1 MNITKKRL
9 HKIKKS
15 NNQSKRN
22 IHKKPNKKNKKNKA
36 SNGRKRPHNL
46 KNKTLKIKRGPKQT
60 RKVNVVFKKQLGGG
74 TKEEEGIEVS
84 EKTLWTPSSEEE
96 DTVKQL
102 ETSSNEVDISIE
114 KTLWT
119 PSSEDIEDED
129 EDEAEDED
137 EDEAEDNTTDE
148 SETSISDNDKKE
160 AENDTT
166 NESETSISDN
176 DKKEAEKEIL
186 LTNLSN
192 NDDWGIFMNALLK
205 TACVIEKKNG
215 EKEEEKEE
223 KVEVEEEKEE
233 TKEEDTGQ
241 NGEDNNS
248 MELFNKLSNYYSGK
262 DNNKRDDELYKNA
275 KTYYDIIK
283 SETNDDMDCDSIKF
297 TEGYDNLNAMMEDT
311 DTASERLN
319 LMVVIHNQVILE
331 KDNRIETILKKKQD
345 KDDETKSQTGGANDI
360 LKWFKG
366 FKKDMIKAKY
376 YVEGDVFI
384 PKTNVILKLNFS
396 NEKQLANP
404 DITTQFIKS
413 DQASNNAVGDMMQEI
428 IYSLSNHKEEANKVK
443 TQLEGKRGT
452 NPPNTELETK
462 DDE

>member
-46 KNKTLKIKRGPKQT
+46 KNKTLKIKRGPKQR
-60 RKVNVVFKKQLGGG
+60 RKVNVVLKKQLGGK

-96 DTVKQL
+96 D
-102 ETSSNEVDISIE
+102 ETSLNDVDISIE

-119 PSSEDIEDED
+119 PSSEEED

-137 EDEAEDNTTDE
+137 EDEVEDEVEDEAEDDTPDESDNKKAEDDEDEDNTTDE
-148 SETSISDNDKKE
+148 SK
-160 AENDTT
+160 
-166 NESETSISDN
+166 TSISDN

-215 EKEEEKEE
+215 EKEEEEE
-223 KVEVEEEKEE
+223 KKVEEKEEKEE
-233 TKEEDTGQ
+233 TKEEEDTGQ

-275 KTYYDIIK
+275 KIYYDIIK
-283 SETNDDMDCDSIKF
+283 LETNDDMYCDSIKF

-311 DTASERLN
+311 DTASKRLN

-331 KDNRIETILKKKQD
+331 KDNIIETILKKKQD

-443 TQLEGKRGT
+443 TQLEGKRGA

-462 DDE
+462 EG

>member
-46 KNKTLKIKRGPKQT
+46 KNKTLKIKRGPKQR
-60 RKVNVVFKKQLGGG
+60 RKVNVVLKKQLGGK

-84 EKTLWTPSSEEE
+84 EKILWTPSSEEE
-96 DTVKQL
+96 D
-102 ETSSNEVDISIE
+102 ETSLNDVDISIE

-119 PSSEDIEDED
+119 PSSEEED
-129 EDEAEDED
+129 EDEAEAEDEAEDEGADKKEAERGRKD
-137 EDEAEDNTTDE
+137 EDEAENDTTDE
-148 SETSISDNDKKE
+148 SETSIN
-160 AENDTT
+160 
-166 NESETSISDN
+166 DN

-215 EKEEEKEE
+215 EKEEE
-223 KVEVEEEKEE
+223 EEEKEE
-233 TKEEDTGQ
+233 EETEEEKEEEETEEEKEEEATGQ

-275 KTYYDIIK
+275 KTYYDSIK
-283 SETNDDMDCDSIKF
+283 VETDDDMECDSIKF

-319 LMVVIHNQVILE
+319 LMTVIHNQVILE
-331 KDNRIETILKKKQD
+331 KDNIIETILKKKQD
-345 KDDETKSQTGGANDI
+345 KDEETTTQTGGANDI

-452 NPPNTELETK
+452 K

>member
-46 KNKTLKIKRGPKQT
+46 KNKTLKIKRGPKQR
-60 RKVNVVFKKQLGGG
+60 RKVNVVLKKQLGGK

-96 DTVKQL
+96 D
-102 ETSSNEVDISIE
+102 ETSLDDVDISIE

-129 EDEAEDED
+129 EAEDED
-137 EDEAEDNTTDE
+137 DDGGEHDTPDESDNKKAEDDEDEDNTTDE
-148 SETSISDNDKKE
+148 SK
-160 AENDTT
+160 
-166 NESETSISDN
+166 TSISDN

-215 EKEEEKEE
+215 EKEEEE
-223 KVEVEEEKEE
+223 EEEKEE
-233 TKEEDTGQ
+233 EETEEEKEEEETEEEKEEEATGQ

-275 KTYYDIIK
+275 KIYYDIIE
-283 SETNDDMDCDSIKF
+283 SETNDDMECDSIKF

-319 LMVVIHNQVILE
+319 LMTVIHNQVILE
-331 KDNRIETILKKKQD
+331 KDNIIETILKKKQD
-345 KDDETKSQTGGANDI
+345 KDDETKSQTGGATDI

-452 NPPNTELETK
+452 NPLNTELETK

>member
-46 KNKTLKIKRGPKQT
+46 KNKTLKIKRGPKQR
-60 RKVNVVFKKQLGGG
+60 RKVNVVLKKQLGGK

-96 DTVKQL
+96 D
-102 ETSSNEVDISIE
+102 ETSLNDVDISIE

-119 PSSEDIEDED
+119 PSSEEED

-137 EDEAEDNTTDE
+137 EDEVEDEVEDEAEDDTPDESDNKKAEDDEDEDNTTDE
-148 SETSISDNDKKE
+148 SK
-160 AENDTT
+160 
-166 NESETSISDN
+166 TSISDN

-215 EKEEEKEE
+215 EKEEEEE
-223 KVEVEEEKEE
+223 KKVEEKEEKEE
-233 TKEEDTGQ
+233 TKEEEDTGQ

-275 KTYYDIIK
+275 KIYYDIIK
-283 SETNDDMDCDSIKF
+283 LETNDDMYCDSIKF

-311 DTASERLN
+311 DTASKRLN

-331 KDNRIETILKKKQD
+331 KDNIIETILKKKQD

-452 NPPNTELETK
+452 K

>member
-46 KNKTLKIKRGPKQT
+46 KNKTLKIKRGPKQR
-60 RKVNVVFKKQLGGG
+60 RKVNVVLKKQLGGK

-96 DTVKQL
+96 D
-102 ETSSNEVDISIE
+102 ETSLNDVDISIE

-119 PSSEDIEDED
+119 PSSEEED

-137 EDEAEDNTTDE
+137 EVEDEVEDEDNTTDE
-148 SETSISDNDKKE
+148 SGNKKAEDDEDEDN
-160 AENDTT
+160 TT
-166 NESETSISDN
+166 NESKTSISDN

-205 TACVIEKKNG
+205 TACVIEKNNE

-223 KVEVEEEKEE
+223 KETEETEE
-233 TKEEDTGQ
+233 TKEEEDTGQ

-275 KTYYDIIK
+275 KTYYDSIK
-283 SETNDDMDCDSIKF
+283 SETNDDMECDSIKF

-311 DTASERLN
+311 VTASKRLN

-345 KDDETKSQTGGANDI
+345 KDDETKSQTGGATDI

-443 TQLEGKRGT
+443 TQLEGKRDA
-452 NPPNTELETK
+452 NPPNT
-462 DDE
+462 